1 MFCSSLRSLALPR
14 RQTAK
19 MLSIISDSM
28 ALYFSEK
35 SISERFYS
43 FVRKRPVSS
52 VKVSRSIRADAA
64 FVPV

>member
-1 MFCSSLRSLALPR
+1 
-14 RQTAK
+14 
-19 MLSIISDSM
+19 MLSTISDSM
-28 ALYFSEK
+28 ALYFSYFSEK

-64 FVPV
+64 FAPI